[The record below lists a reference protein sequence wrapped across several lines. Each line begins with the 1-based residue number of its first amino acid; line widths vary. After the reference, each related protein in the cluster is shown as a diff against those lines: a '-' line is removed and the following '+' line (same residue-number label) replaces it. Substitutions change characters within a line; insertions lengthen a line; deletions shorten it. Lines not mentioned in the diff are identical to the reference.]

1 MPAGRQ
7 CGSLSRMDGI
17 AFVARVRD
25 HYVDQF
31 RAFAD
36 NQKRNCEVGAAE
48 VKLQLS
54 DRSEV
59 FRRLYCVD
67 FVGKTGGK
75 QRVVELQPAF
85 VLTFD
90 PMSCAYG
97 AAAISIEHLQW
108 DDVDIHHDLAA
119 LPQEKIASWFE
130 RWFDPDDKR
139 VDQTAEFSNVIH
151 SLLIRPGC
159 MTIDFGT
166 APPDAFWELLNVLE
180 QAGATEMRI
189 SGSKAEPGNQEASS

>member
-1 MPAGRQ
+1 
-7 CGSLSRMDGI
+7 MDGI

-36 NQKRNCEVGAAE
+36 KQKRSCEVGAAE
-48 VKLQLS
+48 VKLRLS
-54 DRSEV
+54 DRSEL

-67 FVGKTGGK
+67 FAGKTGGEHG
-75 QRVVELQPAF
+75 VVELQPAF
-85 VLTFD
+85 TLTFG

-97 AAAISIEHLQW
+97 AAAISIEHLRW

-119 LPQEKIASWFE
+119 LPQEEIASWFE

-139 VDQTAEFSNVIH
+139 AGQTAEFSNVIH

-159 MTIDFGT
+159 VTIDFGT

-189 SGSKAEPGNQEASS
+189 SSSKAETGDQEAAS